1 MTERGKG
8 WREGT
13 RKKKVLT
20 EFHEGEHRRFFF
32 CFFRNL
38 FFFNFSVLDLIHI
51 FYCFLSYPTKNQRR

>member
-8 WREGT
+8 WSEGT

-32 CFFRNL
+32 AFSEICFF
-38 FFFNFSVLDLIHI
+38 FTSVCLI
-51 FYCFLSYPTKNQRR
+51 